1 MMKNKK
7 FQIGVALAIG
17 LTVVSAC
24 KHKNNETDDTDM
36 MVNADSMS
44 TEVYVDTLRLHQQTF
59 HRQLI
64 CNGKLRAIAKC
75 ELSFSDG
82 GIVSGVYV
90 SNGSRVAKGQ
100 LIAKTDGAE
109 AQINIEK
116 AQKELEKAK
125 VDLADKLIG
134 LGYDGISSKVPAD
147 VMHRAKI
154 SSGYY
159 VAQYQ
164 LQSARHASAKCVLV
178 APFAGRIADLE
189 NKRNQ
194 RIDKLCTLIN
204 DSQLDVEFNVLEAE
218 LKNLKKGRKVIVSPF
233 VDEAAQYTGT
243 IINVNPT
250 VSEKGLVKMT
260 ARIPNAA
267 GKLLDGMNV
276 KVIVE
281 NDVPHS
287 FVVPK
292 DAVLDRDGYQVV
304 FMYKDGEAV
313 WTYVDVAYSNIASYA
328 ITGCKRKETEVH
340 EGDVVITSGN
350 LNLADGTQV
359 KLKKRSK

>member
-1 MMKNKK
+1 MTYKNYK
-7 FQIGVALAIG
+7 IMGAMALA
-17 LTVVSAC
+17 LSLLASC
-24 KHKNNETDDTDM
+24 HHKANDADERE

-44 TEVYVDTLRLHQQTF
+44 TEVYVDTLRLHSQTF

-64 CNGKLRAIAKC
+64 CNGKLRAIAKS
-75 ELSFSDG
+75 ELSFADG
-82 GIVSGVYV
+82 GVVTGVYV
-90 SNGSRVAKGQ
+90 HNGSRVAKGQ
-100 LIAKTDGAE
+100 LIAKTDGSE
-109 AQINIEK
+109 ALLNMEK
-116 AQKELEKAK
+116 AQKDLEKAK

-134 LGYDGISSKVPAD
+134 LGYDGISDQVPVG

-154 SSGYY
+154 ASGYY

-164 LQSARHASAKCVLV
+164 LQSARHAFAKCSMT

-194 RIDKLCTLIN
+194 RMEKLCTLIN
-204 DSQLDVEFNVLEAE
+204 DTWLDVEFLVLEAE
-218 LKNLKKGRKVIVSPF
+218 VKNLRKGQKVIVSPF
-233 VDEAAQYTGT
+233 VDEGAHYEGT
-243 IINVNPT
+243 IIHINPT
-250 VSEKGLVKMT
+250 VSEKGLIKMT
-260 ARIPNAA
+260 ARIPNQS

-281 NDVPHS
+281 NDVPRS

-304 FMYKDGEAV
+304 FMYKEGEAV
-313 WTYVDVAYSNIASYA
+313 WTYVDVAYSNVSSFA
-328 ITGCKRKETEVH
+328 IKGCLRKETEVH

-359 KLKKRSK
+359 KIKKGNK